1 MPKVTLT
8 ARQRRANA
16 LAGIVIGSMREYGV
30 THDEIADAL
39 GISKT
44 TLCRR
49 LNDGEFTV
57 PQIATLASKLHW
69 SDAEFFKI
77 FKREE

>member
-8 ARQRRANA
+8 TRQRRANA
-16 LAGIVIGSMREYGV
+16 LAGLIIGSMREYGI
-30 THDEIADAL
+30 THDEIADRL
-39 GISKT
+39 LISRT

-49 LNDGEFTV
+49 MNDGEFTV
-57 PQIATLASKLHW
+57 SQIAALASLLHW

-77 FKREE
+77 FKKEE

>member
-1 MPKVTLT
+1 
-8 ARQRRANA
+8 
-16 LAGIVIGSMREYGV
+16 MREYGV
-30 THDEIADAL
+30 THDEIADTL

-49 LNDGEFTV
+49 LNDGDFTV
-57 PQIATLASKLHW
+57 SQMAALASLLHW